1 MDTNCG
7 VSILWNTHMKHSSA
21 IYGMQPGGWKSDTV
35 MQSEESDTK
44 SHMFYFKEIARIF
57 KSIETE

>member
-1 MDTNCG
+1 MKYSYETFF
-7 VSILWNTHMKHSSA
+7 SHFWNATRWMEF
-21 IYGMQPGGWKSDTV
+21 DTV

-44 SHMFYFKEIARIF
+44 SHMFYFKEISRIF